1 MFHVSA
7 PHAGTRS
14 FEFAS
19 ELPANSE
26 AVWRQIASAD
36 GINAELWP
44 IRMHLPR
51 EIDVLAAASE
61 EHGRGILISLLGIV
75 PIDWH
80 WLRLESLTIG
90 QGFHEISS
98 SLLMKRWGHIRTIE
112 PLGNSCTLR
121 DQVELTPRLG
131 FLAPL
136 VTPVY
141 RFVFR
146 RRHRALQQ
154 HFGSHQP

>member
-7 PHAGTRS
+7 PNSGTRS

-19 ELPANSE
+19 ELPASSE
-26 AVWRQIASAD
+26 VVWRQIASAE

-51 EIDVLAAASE
+51 EVDVLAAARE
-61 EHGRGILISLLGIV
+61 EHPRGVLISLLGIV

-80 WLRLESLTIG
+80 WLRLESLTLG
-90 QGFHEISS
+90 QGFHEVSS
-98 SLLMKRWGHIRTIE
+98 SLLMKRWVHIRTIE
-112 PLGNSCTLR
+112 PRGDYCTLR
-121 DQVELTPRLG
+121 DHVALTPRLC

-136 VTPVY
+136 VAPIY

-146 RRHRALQQ
+146 RRHRALQK
-154 HFGSHQP
+154 HFGMHQ